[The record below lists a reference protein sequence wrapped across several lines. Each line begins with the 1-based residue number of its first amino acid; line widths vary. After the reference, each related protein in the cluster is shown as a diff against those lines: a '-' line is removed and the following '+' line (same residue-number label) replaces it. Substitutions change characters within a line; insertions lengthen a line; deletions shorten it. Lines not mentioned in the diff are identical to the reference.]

1 MLNLTCSINWCMRL
15 NLVGWTRDF
24 LQPHSCEIMIIRFKS
39 HLEKFITY
47 GRNKFHWSL
56 SYNTSFY
63 VDFP

>member
-39 HLEKFITY
+39 HLEKERNFI
-47 GRNKFHWSL
+47 GRCHTIQVF
-56 SYNTSFY
+56 T
-63 VDFP
+63 